1 MSDHRYPDGD
11 RPCQA
16 KWLRGPALS
25 PETLLLLASLLIGL
39 FANGM
44 FWSAALTGRSWADA
58 STWLFALGLFALL
71 ASLHVFLI
79 GLIAPRR
86 LLKPLLAL
94 LTVASVAALHYM
106 QQYTVYFDTQMM
118 RNVLHTEPKE
128 AAELLSATLLARMAL
143 WSVPPLLLLW
153 WVRIRPRSLRQ
164 GVVRRLLAL
173 VAALLVCVIAA
184 GMIFP
189 DLSALM
195 RNQKELRFLV
205 TPANLMV
212 SAARVAFGDAVSV
225 SQARVPVG
233 EDAHRVPQSA
243 ARPRLLVLVL
253 GETVRAQNWGLNG
266 YQRQTTPRLAEL
278 DVVNFSEVS
287 ACGTSTEVSLP
298 CMFSAVGR
306 RDYSETRIRQQ
317 QSLLHVL
324 DHAGVA
330 TLWIDNQTGSKRVAE
345 GLAEVRIAGDSD
357 PELCDG
363 SVCLDGVL
371 LDQLKVRLEAA
382 RGDGL
387 IVLHQL
393 GNHGPAYARR
403 YPPEFQRFVPVCN
416 TAELG
421 SCSTEEIVNAYD
433 NAVLYTDHLLAQ
445 VIGQLRANQTH
456 DVAMIYLSDHG
467 ESLGEHGL
475 FLHGVPYAIAPAQ
488 QIRVPMLVWLSSGLQ
503 ASTGID
509 ANCLAGKSSQALS
522 HDYLFHSVLGLL
534 GVETS
539 VYDVSLDLFATC
551 HQGAARVASDANPA
565 RVLQPGTVGP

>member
-1 MSDHRYPDGD
+1 M
-11 RPCQA
+11 
-16 KWLRGPALS
+16 RGPCLS
-25 PETLLLLASLLIGL
+25 PETLLLLTSLLIGL
-39 FANGM
+39 FANRM
-44 FWSAALTGRSWADA
+44 FWSAALAGRSWAD
-58 STWLFALGLFALL
+58 STTWLFALGVLAVI
-71 ASLHVFLI
+71 ASLHFILL

-86 LLKPLLAL
+86 LLRSVLAL
-94 LTVASVAALHYM
+94 VVVASVAAMHYM

-128 AAELLSATLLARMAL
+128 AAELLSVALLAGVIL
-143 WSVPPLLLLW
+143 WSLPPLLLLW
-153 WVRIRPRSLRQ
+153 WVRIRSRSMRQ
-164 GVVRRLLAL
+164 GVVRRMLAL
-173 VAALLVCVIAA
+173 NAALLVCVTAA
-184 GMIFP
+184 GVIFP

-212 SAARVAFGDAVSV
+212 SAVRVAFGDAVSV
-225 SQARVPVG
+225 SQSRVAVG
-233 EDAHRVPQSA
+233 EDAHRVLPST
-243 ARPRLLVLVL
+243 ARPRLLVLVV

-278 DVVNFSEVS
+278 DVVNFSDVS

-306 RDYSETRIRQQ
+306 RDYSESRIRQQ

-330 TLWIDNQTGSKRVAE
+330 TLWIDNQTGSKHVAD

-363 SVCLDGVL
+363 SICLDGVL
-371 LDQLKVRLEAA
+371 LGHLKDRLATSS
-382 RGDGL
+382 GDGL

-393 GNHGPAYARR
+393 GNHGPAYSRR
-403 YPPEFQRFVPVCN
+403 YPPEFQRFVPVCH

-421 SCSTEEIVNAYD
+421 SCRTEEIVNAYD

-565 RVLQPGTVGP
+565 LLQQPGTVGL